1 MGISLY
7 GMLAAIWKERWRPKP
22 IYRSLC
28 VWNAHATHTMLRSIS
43 WGLGYTY
50 HRCDLLTQTH
60 AFFIPWKT
68 FSIHTPT
75 YTAHFWSNYVGG
87 RFCICFTIYNQIHC
101 ELSAKAL
108 RTGRKWE
115 NFLWICVHVCTQSI
129 RGPLGITHI
138 FSPPQ
143 HIMFNK
149 QEKSYANENWRKL
162 AKLIAHTH
170 ICMDISIPQESLS
183 LTRRGNMIC
192 GSHT

>member
-22 IYRSLC
+22 IYRLLC
-28 VWNAHATHTMLRSIS
+28 VWMLRSIS

-68 FSIHTPT
+68 SSIHTPT
-75 YTAHFWSNYVGG
+75 YTAHIWSNCVGG
-87 RFCICFTIYNQIHC
+87 RFCICFTNYNQLHW

-115 NFLWICVHVCTQSI
+115 NFFWIRIHVWAFMCSFHTCLWYACVHTCMHTIHQGSF
-129 RGPLGITHI
+129 G
-138 FSPPQ
+138 
-143 HIMFNK
+143 N
-149 QEKSYANENWRKL
+149 
-162 AKLIAHTH
+162 HTH
-170 ICMDISIPQESLS
+170 FFSTHHVKQ
-183 LTRRGNMIC
+183 TRKKLCQWELKKIG
-192 GSHT
+192 